1 MPRRLDGNDYEL
13 IVNQYFVH
21 NADVETISGLL
32 GRSPEV
38 IQVDLSAILMIRD
51 QKWED
56 LYEFFLGGTWVPKN
70 LLAWGQEYFG
80 NTIPDNVWNA
90 QRNCRKN
97 AKSNYGPKSRDNHE
111 GGVCLAQESVGKLLL
126 GHVEVD
132 GILCEELSCLV
143 EAGDGVV
150 VVAAV
155 AQGHSLTQE
164 GDTVGR
170 IHIGDL
176 LVSGSCL
183 CKLFFGQC
191 LLTGLP
197 GPFFRTSTATK

>member
-111 GGVCLAQESVGKLLL
+111 GGVCLGDLQDSGWRLTELLAQILDKLDMLIT
-126 GHVEVD
+126 VTEQSQVAQTAEV
-132 GILCEELSCLV
+132 
-143 EAGDGVV
+143 AGMIQ
-150 VVAAV
+150 AAV
-155 AQGHSLTQE
+155 NEIKANQDNNFDVQNRDFLKPIKE
-164 GDTVGR
+164 N
-170 IHIGDL
+170 
-176 LVSGSCL
+176 
-183 CKLFFGQC
+183 
-191 LLTGLP
+191 
-197 GPFFRTSTATK
+197 TAKRR